1 MYCHNNMFEK
11 SSRVHDLRETL
22 WCIYNNSQRVLVMV
36 DRKLH
41 DRRCMLTSV
50 KFNTYLSKYASH
62 YNNRL
67 VEDMF
72 DDLKYACVRKSN

>member
-1 MYCHNNMFEK
+1 
-11 SSRVHDLRETL
+11 
-22 WCIYNNSQRVLVMV
+22 MV